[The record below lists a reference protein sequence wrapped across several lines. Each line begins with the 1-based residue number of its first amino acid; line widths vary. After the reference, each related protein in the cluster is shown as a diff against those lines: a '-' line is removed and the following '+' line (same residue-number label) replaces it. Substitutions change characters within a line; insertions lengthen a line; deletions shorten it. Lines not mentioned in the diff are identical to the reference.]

1 LLSVTLQNFN
11 YRLQAY
17 AARGAM
23 AMFRAL
29 PLDAASWLGGWL
41 ARMVGPLTSAHETAV
56 ENLRLAM
63 PELDDAARRKT
74 IAAMWDNIGRTVGEY
89 PHLGRLM
96 TDTQRV
102 EIIDPGGL
110 ANKLRDDGMGALLV
124 GMHYGNW
131 ELSTVPGF
139 RAGLVQR
146 HFYRAPN
153 NPYVDDML
161 IQLRQAMQQEGYLPK
176 GAEGARQAVI
186 LLRKGTH
193 LGMLVDQK
201 QDEGIAVPFFGRD
214 AMTTTA
220 PAAFA
225 RRLNVP
231 IAAAQ
236 VVRLSGARFR
246 IFVHEFAVVKT
257 DDREAD
263 VIATT
268 KQINT
273 RLESWVRDHP
283 EQWFW
288 VHRRWPKAV
297 VSGQSSV
304 VTHSSPRA

>member
-1 LLSVTLQNFN
+1 MTRQDFF

-17 AARGAM
+17 AARAAM
-23 AMFRAL
+23 ALFRAL
-29 PLDAASWLGGWL
+29 PLDAASWLGGRI
-41 ARMVGPLTSAHETAV
+41 ARTFGPLTRAQKTAV
-56 ENLRLAM
+56 ENLRRAM
-63 PELDDAARRKT
+63 PELDEAARRR
-74 IAAMWDNIGRTVGEY
+74 IIGAMWDNIGRTVGEY

-102 EIIDPGGL
+102 EIIDPAGL
-110 ANKLRDDGMGALLV
+110 ANKLRDDGIGALLV

-139 RAGLVQR
+139 RAGMAQR

-153 NPYVDDML
+153 NPYVNDML
-161 IQLRQAMQQEGYLPK
+161 IRLRQAMQQEGYLAK
-176 GAEGARQAVI
+176 GAEGARQAVA

-201 QDEGIAVPFFGRD
+201 QDEGIAAPFFGRD

-220 PAAFA
+220 PAALA
-225 RRLNVP
+225 RRVGVP

-236 VVRLSGARFR
+236 VVRLKGAKFR
-246 IFVHEFAVVKT
+246 IFVHEFDVAKT
-257 DDREAD
+257 ADREAD
-263 VIATT
+263 VIVTT

-288 VHRRWPKAV
+288 VHRRWPKTV
-297 VSGQSSV
+297 DSRQSSV
-304 VTHSSPRA
+304 VS

>member
-1 LLSVTLQNFN
+1 VTLQNFN

-17 AARGAM
+17 AVRAAI
-23 AMFRAL
+23 ALFRAL

-41 ARMVGPLTSAHETAV
+41 ARKIGPLTSAHKTAV
-56 ENLRLAM
+56 QNLRLAM
-63 PELDDAARRKT
+63 PELGQAAQRKT

-89 PHLGRLM
+89 PHLGQLM
-96 TDTQRV
+96 RDTERV
-102 EIIDPGGL
+102 EIIDPEGL
-110 ANKLRDDGMGALLV
+110 ANKLREDGIGALLV

-139 RAGLVQR
+139 RAGLTQR

-153 NPYVDDML
+153 NPYVNEIL
-161 IQLRQAMQQEGYLPK
+161 VLLRQAMQQEGYLAK
-176 GAEGARQAVI
+176 GAEGARQAVA

-201 QDEGIAVPFFGRD
+201 QDEGIPAPFFGRD

-220 PAAFA
+220 PAALA
-225 RRLNVP
+225 RRMGVP

-236 VVRLSGARFR
+236 VVRLGGARFR
-246 IFVHEFAVVKT
+246 IFVHEFNVPKT
-257 DDREAD
+257 EDREAD
-263 VIATT
+263 VILTT
-268 KQINT
+268 KQINA

-288 VHRRWPKAV
+288 VHRRWPKTV
-297 VSGQSSV
+297 VSGQPSV
-304 VTHSSPRA
+304 VS

>member
-1 LLSVTLQNFN
+1 MTRQDFF

-17 AARGAM
+17 AARAAM
-23 AMFRAL
+23 ALFRAL
-29 PLDAASWLGGWL
+29 PVDAASWLGGRI
-41 ARMVGPLTSAHETAV
+41 ARTFGPLTRAQKTAV
-56 ENLRLAM
+56 ENLRRAM
-63 PELDDAARRKT
+63 PEHTEPERRK
-74 IAAMWDNIGRTVGEY
+74 IIEAMWDNIGRTVGEY

-102 EIIDPGGL
+102 EIIDPAGL
-110 ANKLRDDGMGALLV
+110 ADKLRDDGIGALLV

-139 RAGLVQR
+139 RAGMVQR

-153 NPYVDDML
+153 NPYVNDML
-161 IQLRQAMQQEGYLPK
+161 IGLRQAMQQEGYLAK
-176 GAEGARQAVI
+176 GAEGARQAVA

-201 QDEGIAVPFFGRD
+201 QDEGIAAPFFGRD

-220 PAAFA
+220 PAALA
-225 RRLNVP
+225 RRVGVP

-236 VVRLSGARFR
+236 VVRLQGARFR
-246 IFVHEFAVVKT
+246 IFVHEFDVAKT
-257 DDREAD
+257 ADREAD
-263 VIATT
+263 VIVTT

-297 VSGQSSV
+297 VRG
-304 VTHSSPRA
+304 

>member
-1 LLSVTLQNFN
+1 MTRQDFF

-17 AARGAM
+17 AARAAM
-23 AMFRAL
+23 ALFRAL
-29 PLDAASWLGGWL
+29 PIDAASWLGGRI
-41 ARMVGPLTSAHETAV
+41 ARTFGPLTRAQKTAV
-56 ENLRLAM
+56 ENLRRAM
-63 PELDDAARRKT
+63 PELDEAARRKIIT
-74 IAAMWDNIGRTVGEY
+74 AMWDNIGRTVGEY
-89 PHLGRLM
+89 PHLGLLM

-102 EIIDPGGL
+102 EIIDPTGL
-110 ANKLRDDGMGALLV
+110 ANKLRDDGVGALLV

-139 RAGLVQR
+139 RAGMAQR

-153 NPYVDDML
+153 NPYVNDML
-161 IQLRQAMQQEGYLPK
+161 INLRQAMQQEGYLAK
-176 GAEGARQAVI
+176 GAEGARQAVA

-201 QDEGIAVPFFGRD
+201 QDEGIPAPFFGRD

-220 PAAFA
+220 PAALA
-225 RRLNVP
+225 RRVGVP
-231 IAAAQ
+231 LAAAQ
-236 VVRLSGARFR
+236 VVRLKGAKFR
-246 IFVHEFAVVKT
+246 IFVHEFEVAKT

-263 VIATT
+263 VIVTT

-297 VSGQSSV
+297 VS
-304 VTHSSPRA
+304 R

>member
-1 LLSVTLQNFN
+1 MTRRDFV
-11 YRLQAY
+11 YRLQAC
-17 AARGAM
+17 AARAAM
-23 AMFRAL
+23 ALFRAL
-29 PLDAASWLGGWL
+29 PLDAASWLGGRT
-41 ARMVGPLTSAHETAV
+41 ARIFGPLTRAHKTAV
-56 ENLRLAM
+56 ENLRRAM
-63 PELDDAARRKT
+63 PELDEAARRK
-74 IAAMWDNIGRTVGEY
+74 IIDSMWDNIGRTVGEY

-102 EIIDPGGL
+102 EVVDPGGL
-110 ANKLRDDGMGALLV
+110 ADKLRDDGIGALLV

-139 RAGLVQR
+139 RAGMAQR

-153 NPYVDDML
+153 NPYVNDIL
-161 IQLRQAMQQEGYLPK
+161 IQLRQAMQQEGYLAK
-176 GAEGARQAVI
+176 GAEGARQAVA

-201 QDEGIAVPFFGRD
+201 QDEGIAAPFFGRD

-220 PAAFA
+220 PAALA
-225 RRLNVP
+225 RRVGVP
-231 IAAAQ
+231 LAAAQ
-236 VVRLSGARFR
+236 VVRLKGAKFR
-246 IFVHEFAVVKT
+246 IFVHEFDVAKT

-263 VIATT
+263 VIVTT

-288 VHRRWPKAV
+288 VHRRWPRDV

-304 VTHSSPRA
+304 VS

>member
-1 LLSVTLQNFN
+1 MTLQNFN
-11 YRLQAY
+11 YRLQAI
-17 AARGAM
+17 AVRAAM
-23 AMFRAL
+23 ALFRAL
-29 PLDAASWLGGWL
+29 PLDAASWLGGFI
-41 ARMVGPLTSAHETAV
+41 ARGIGPLTSAHKTA
-56 ENLRLAM
+56 EQNLRWAM
-63 PELDDAARRKT
+63 PELDEAARRTT

-89 PHLGRLM
+89 PHLGQLM

-110 ANKLRDDGMGALLV
+110 ATKLREDGIGALLV

-139 RAGLVQR
+139 RAGMTQR

-153 NPYVDDML
+153 NPYVNEIL
-161 IQLRQAMQQEGYLPK
+161 IRLRQAMQQEGYLPK
-176 GAEGARQAVI
+176 GAEGARQAVA

-201 QDEGIAVPFFGRD
+201 QDEGIAAPFFGRD

-220 PAAFA
+220 PAALA
-225 RRLNVP
+225 RRMSVP

-236 VVRLSGARFR
+236 VVRLGGAKFR
-246 IFVHEFAVVKT
+246 IFVHEFDVAKT

-263 VIATT
+263 VIVTT
-268 KQINT
+268 KQINM

-288 VHRRWPKAV
+288 VHRRWPKTV

-304 VTHSSPRA
+304 VS

>member
-1 LLSVTLQNFN
+1 VTRQDFF

-17 AARGAM
+17 AARAAM
-23 AMFRAL
+23 GLFRAL
-29 PLDAASWLGGWL
+29 PIDAASWLGGRI
-41 ARMVGPLTSAHETAV
+41 ARTFGPLTRAQKTAV
-56 ENLRLAM
+56 ENLRRAM
-63 PELDDAARRKT
+63 PELDEPERRRI

-89 PHLGRLM
+89 PHLGQLM

-102 EIIDPGGL
+102 EIIDPTGL
-110 ANKLRDDGMGALLV
+110 ANKLRDDGIGALLV

-139 RAGLVQR
+139 RAGMAQR

-153 NPYVDDML
+153 NPYVNDML
-161 IQLRQAMQQEGYLPK
+161 INLRQAMQQEGYLAK
-176 GAEGARQAVI
+176 GAEGARQAVA

-201 QDEGIAVPFFGRD
+201 QDEGIAAPFFGRD

-220 PAAFA
+220 PAALA
-225 RRLNVP
+225 RRVGVP

-236 VVRLSGARFR
+236 VVRLKGAKFR
-246 IFVHEFAVVKT
+246 IFVHEFDVAKT

-263 VIATT
+263 VIVTT

-304 VTHSSPRA
+304 VN

>member
-1 LLSVTLQNFN
+1 VTRQDFF

-17 AARGAM
+17 AARAAM
-23 AMFRAL
+23 ALFRAL
-29 PLDAASWLGGWL
+29 PLDAASWLGGRI
-41 ARMVGPLTSAHETAV
+41 ARTFGPLTRAQKTAI
-56 ENLRLAM
+56 ENLRRAM
-63 PELDDAARRKT
+63 PELDETARRK
-74 IAAMWDNIGRTVGEY
+74 IIDLMWDNIGRTVGEY

-102 EIIDPGGL
+102 EIIDPAGL
-110 ANKLRDDGMGALLV
+110 ANKLREDGIGALLV

-139 RAGLVQR
+139 RAGMVQR

-153 NPYVDDML
+153 NPYVNDML
-161 IQLRQAMQQEGYLPK
+161 IGLRQAMQQEGYLAK
-176 GAEGARQAVI
+176 GAEGARQAVA

-201 QDEGIAVPFFGRD
+201 QDEGIAAPFFGRD

-220 PAAFA
+220 PAALA
-225 RRLNVP
+225 RRVGVP

-236 VVRLSGARFR
+236 VVRLKGAKFR
-246 IFVHEFAVVKT
+246 IFVHEFDVAKT

-263 VIATT
+263 VIVTT

-297 VSGQSSV
+297 VS
-304 VTHSSPRA
+304 R

>member
-1 LLSVTLQNFN
+1 MTRKDFF

-17 AARGAM
+17 AARAAM
-23 AMFRAL
+23 ALFRAL
-29 PLDAASWLGGWL
+29 PVDAASWLGGRI
-41 ARMVGPLTSAHETAV
+41 ARTFGPLTRAQKTAV
-56 ENLRLAM
+56 ENLRRAM
-63 PELDDAARRKT
+63 PEHTEPERRK
-74 IAAMWDNIGRTVGEY
+74 IIEAMWDNIGRTVGEY

-102 EIIDPGGL
+102 EIIDPAGL
-110 ANKLRDDGMGALLV
+110 ADKLRDDGIGALLV

-139 RAGLVQR
+139 RAGMVQR

-153 NPYVDDML
+153 NPYVNDML
-161 IQLRQAMQQEGYLPK
+161 IGLRQAMQQEGYLAK
-176 GAEGARQAVI
+176 GAEGARQAVA

-201 QDEGIAVPFFGRD
+201 QDEGIAAPFFGRD

-220 PAAFA
+220 PAALA
-225 RRLNVP
+225 RRVGVP

-236 VVRLSGARFR
+236 VVRLQGARFR
-246 IFVHEFAVVKT
+246 IFVHEFDVAKT
-257 DDREAD
+257 ADREAD
-263 VIATT
+263 VIVTT

-297 VSGQSSV
+297 VSG
-304 VTHSSPRA
+304 